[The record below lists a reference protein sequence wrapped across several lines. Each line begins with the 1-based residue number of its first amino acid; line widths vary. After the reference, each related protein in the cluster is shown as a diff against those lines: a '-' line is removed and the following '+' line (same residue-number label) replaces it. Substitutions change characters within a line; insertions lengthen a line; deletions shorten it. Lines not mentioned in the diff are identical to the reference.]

1 MKKILKIAAA
11 LEWVVGHFTLSNG
24 KSFNAEYF
32 NELKE
37 KGLAFDAPN

>member
-1 MKKILKIAAA
+1 MKNILKMAEA

-37 KGLAFDAPN
+37 RGLAFDALN